1 MTSLQGIVRSFILP
15 HIQKLDENSN
25 YDASI
30 FRYGLKKLISFMQ
43 KKVLFDVMKLKHNST
58 ARSRAPAQ
66 AGAERQLCS
75 PEATWMEPTTPYLTG
90 SSGVCRSSEDHIR
103 CTGCRESG
111 LNQAGRGRPLHSG
124 FVSRHCRAWA
134 GDSEADL
141 LLLLLTEG
149 AHV

>member
-1 MTSLQGIVRSFILP
+1 MIIRPFILP

-25 YDASI
+25 YDVSI
-30 FRYGLKKLISFMQ
+30 FRYGLKKLFLLCR
-43 KKVLFDVMKLKHNST
+43 KKVLLDVMKLKHNST

-111 LNQAGRGRPLHSG
+111 LNQAGRGRPPRSG
-124 FVSRHCRAWA
+124 FASRHCRAWA

-141 LLLLLTEG
+141 LLLLLIEG
-149 AHV
+149 ARV